1 MLAAAATVCLAIS
14 ACGSSVHT
22 GAKIAGGPAATSAAA
37 ANAIT
42 VSPLPGTPDAS
53 PTTQISFLGGHG
65 TKVLYVHAVGSL
77 SGYHPGRLE
86 AYSTGT
92 GESFLPRRRFAA
104 GETVAV
110 NARVR
115 VGKREESVGTT
126 FEVAREAIEPT
137 MPFPAHESDPAE
149 IQSFHS
155 APSLKPS
162 SVQVTTPAKPGAASG
177 DFFLAPY
184 QGTGAPGPMIVNGE
198 GQLIWFHPLPK
209 GQDST
214 NFHVQTYEGRP
225 ALTWWQGHILKL
237 GFGQG
242 EDVIANSSYRRIATV
257 RAGNGYK
264 ADLHEFRIT
273 PEGTAWIDAFD
284 PVHMSLSA
292 YGGSSKGVLS
302 DSVIEEVDIKTGLVM
317 WEWHALG
324 HIPLS
329 NSHSKPSKTSY
340 PWDAYHIN
348 SIDPGS
354 EGNLLI
360 SSRNTW
366 TLYDLMIHSGA
377 FKWRF
382 GNGDASSFKLGEGV
396 RFFWQHDA
404 EWEPGGLI
412 SVFDNGASPAMERES
427 SGMLLRPEAGKRRV
441 SLVKRFAN
449 PSRTLLAAS
458 QGNVLRLKDGDWLLG
473 YGELPDFTEYS
484 SAGEV
489 LFEATLGKNTQ
500 DFRTYFGSWAGH
512 PKQRPA
518 IALEAG
524 GGGTIVYA
532 SWNGATEV
540 ASWRVLSGSS
550 ASSLKPI
557 ASAPRSGFET
567 AIPAGGASGYVEVQ
581 ALSSSGKVLG
591 ASRATQAP

>member
-1 MLAAAATVCLAIS
+1 M
-14 ACGSSVHT
+14 
-22 GAKIAGGPAATSAAA
+22 
-37 ANAIT
+37 
-42 VSPLPGTPDAS
+42 PGTPDAS
-53 PTTQISFLGGHG
+53 PATQISFLGGPG

-77 SGYHPGRLE
+77 SGYHSGRLE

-92 GESFLPRRRFAA
+92 GESFLPTRGFTP

-115 VGKREESVGTT
+115 VGKHEESVGTN
-126 FEVAREAIEPT
+126 FKIAREAVEST
-137 MPFPAHESDPAE
+137 APFPAHESDPAE

-162 SVQVTTPAKPGAASG
+162 SVQVLTPAQPGAASG

-198 GQLIWFHPLPK
+198 GQLVWFHPLPK
-209 GQDST
+209 GEDST
-214 NFHVQTYEGRP
+214 NFHVQTYEGQQ
-225 ALTWWQGHILKL
+225 ALTWWQGHVLKL

-242 EDVIANSSYRRIATV
+242 EDVIANSSYQKIATV
-257 RAGNGYK
+257 KAGNGYK

-284 PVHMSLSA
+284 PIHMSLSA
-292 YGGSSKGVLS
+292 DGGSSNGVLS

-329 NSHSKPSKTSY
+329 NSHSKPSKSSY

-382 GNGDASSFKLGEGV
+382 GNGAASSFKLGEGV
-396 RFFWQHDA
+396 KFFWQHDA
-404 EWEPGGLI
+404 EWQPGGLI
-412 SVFDNGASPAMERES
+412 SLFDNGASPAMEKES
-427 SGMLLRPEAGKRRV
+427 SGLLLRPEESKRQV
-441 SLVKRFAN
+441 TLVKRFVN
-449 PSRTLLAAS
+449 PNRTLLAAS
-458 QGNVLRLKDGDWLLG
+458 QGNVLNLKDGNWLLG
-473 YGELPDFTEYS
+473 YGELPDFTEYNA
-484 SAGEV
+484 AGVV
-489 LFEATLGKNTQ
+489 LFEASLGENTQ
-500 DFRTYFGSWAGH
+500 DFRTYFGPWSGH
-512 PKQRPA
+512 PKQAPA
-518 IALEAG
+518 IAVAAG
-524 GGGTIVYA
+524 SSGPVLYA

-540 ASWRVLSGSS
+540 ASWKVLSGSS
-550 ASSLKPI
+550 TSSLTPI

-567 AIPAGGASGYVEVQ
+567 TIPVSGASGYVEAQ

-591 ASRATQAP
+591 TSAAAQVP